1 LSVVDKT
8 ILIPV
13 LNLVA
18 SIAGVAVT
26 TIYVVATWRYVRLF
40 EKETKT
46 RQIVQE
52 EWEMRRFYASRL
64 FAAADG
70 FIDVFF
76 ASKRELEV
84 FIGQASGVDQ
94 LLNQLQ
100 RAAIASAS
108 GSGIIAPAVQD
119 RAANLWDAAYVRYN
133 ERAKD
138 HNWRAQA
145 LIHQITPFLS
155 QEQNMELMHIFQV
168 LARDFNNLEEA
179 RAIAKDYERLLP
191 DVSNLVGA
199 IRSLAVSHV
208 DGGRKPP
215 Q

>member
-1 LSVVDKT
+1 MDKT

-70 FIDVFF
+70 FIDVIF

-108 GSGIIAPAVQD
+108 GSGLLLLQFKIVLQTCGMLHMFD
-119 RAANLWDAAYVRYN
+119 
-133 ERAKD
+133 
-138 HNWRAQA
+138 
-145 LIHQITPFLS
+145 ITSEQKTTIGARKLLS
-155 QEQNMELMHIFQV
+155 T
-168 LARDFNNLEEA
+168 
-179 RAIAKDYERLLP
+179 K
-191 DVSNLVGA
+191 
-199 IRSLAVSHV
+199 
-208 DGGRKPP
+208 
-215 Q
+215 

>member
-1 LSVVDKT
+1 VDKT

-84 FIGQASGVDQ
+84 FIGQAPG
-94 LLNQLQ
+94 LLLLQ
-100 RAAIASAS
+100 FKIVLQTC
-108 GSGIIAPAVQD
+108 GMLHMFD
-119 RAANLWDAAYVRYN
+119 
-133 ERAKD
+133 
-138 HNWRAQA
+138 
-145 LIHQITPFLS
+145 ITSEQKTTIGARKLLS
-155 QEQNMELMHIFQV
+155 T
-168 LARDFNNLEEA
+168 
-179 RAIAKDYERLLP
+179 K
-191 DVSNLVGA
+191 
-199 IRSLAVSHV
+199 
-208 DGGRKPP
+208 
-215 Q
+215 